1 MKFAFLLML
10 AILQQSFAL
19 SLCSGYHEAKQ
30 LNSILNKRN
39 QIGLEFNSDSI
50 TIIYNNKRMIAE
62 VKPNRKIREMNCNG
76 LYSDTLI
83 ITTKR
88 KKIVLFLFELNQI
101 EGNIIIGQTEWA
113 DFKLSMFQVSGFTT
127 Y

>member
-1 MKFAFLLML
+1 MKIILLL
-10 AILQQSFAL
+10 TVVLFQQTFAL